1 MQRIATA
8 VLAATLSTAL
18 PAFAHPNH
26 DDPTDARA
34 PRTPPAAAK
43 PADKYTVEAATKD
56 GATRISISRDG
67 ARVPTANAMGVLVIE
82 GRTPRVEYVLQPA
95 ADGSL
100 VTREKPN
107 LAPGTR
113 ATVAVSLADRTS
125 IQESVTLR

>member
-8 VLAATLSTAL
+8 VFAATLSIAL

-26 DDPTDARA
+26 DDPMD
-34 PRTPPAAAK
+34 PRTRTQPMPAK
-43 PADKYTVEAATKD
+43 PSAKYAVEAVTKD
-56 GATRISISRDG
+56 GATRVSISRDG

-82 GRTPRVEYVLQPA
+82 GRSPRVEYVLQPA
-95 ADGSL
+95 ADGTL

-107 LAPGTR
+107 LTPGTR

-125 IQESVTLR
+125 IQESVTVR

>member
-1 MQRIATA
+1 MNRVAIAIISVT
-8 VLAATLSTAL
+8 LAAAL

-26 DDPTDARA
+26 DDPMD
-34 PRTPPAAAK
+34 PRTRMQPAPVKPSAK
-43 PADKYTVEAATKD
+43 YAVEAVTKD
-56 GATRISISRDG
+56 GATRVSISRDG

-82 GRTPRVEYVLQPA
+82 GKSPRVEYVLQPA